1 MDSTR
6 HLTLADDVTLTYRH
20 WRAPDNPQRRTL
32 VLLHGLASNH
42 TRWAEFTEQTALKQ
56 TWDILRPDLR
66 GHGESPTRGKIG
78 LEIWCDDLLRLL
90 DVVGTDRAVIA
101 GHSLGAQVACLFA
114 ARHPARVLGL
124 ALLDPVHP
132 PALIGRLGLV
142 RRLVWLLRLVVGIV
156 RLLNRVG
163 FRRRHFPLRDLRVL
177 DESMRVI
184 LATSGDARQIVLH
197 YTAPRDDLRYI
208 PLAHYLQE
216 LVEITRPLPP
226 PEVIPAPT
234 RILLSKGIA
243 FVDTAAMRDWA
254 SRFPAGETQS
264 VAAYHWPL
272 TERPIE
278 VRVAIERFCAE
289 RTAQRA

>member
-1 MDSTR
+1 MDDTCR
-6 HLTLADDVTLTYRH
+6 LTLADGVTLTYRH
-20 WRAPDNPQRRTL
+20 WHAPDNPERRTL
-32 VLLHGLASNH
+32 VLLHGLASNY

-66 GHGESPTRGKIG
+66 GHGESPTRGKIS
-78 LEIWCDDLLRLL
+78 LETWCDDLLRLL
-90 DVVGTDRAVIA
+90 DVAGADRAVIA
-101 GHSLGAQVACLFA
+101 GHSLGAQVACLFT

-124 ALLDPVHP
+124 VLLDPIHP
-132 PALIGRLGLV
+132 PALRGGLGLM

-156 RLLNRVG
+156 RFLNRVG
-163 FRRRHFPLRDLRVL
+163 FRRRRFPLRDLRAL
-177 DESMRVI
+177 DKSMRVM
-184 LATSGDARQIVLH
+184 LAASGDARQIVLH
-197 YTAPRDDLRYI
+197 YTAPRDDLRYM

-226 PEVIPAPT
+226 PETLPAPA
-234 RILLSKGIA
+234 RILLSKGVA
-243 FVDTAAMRDWA
+243 FVDTATMRAWA
-254 SRFPAGETQS
+254 SRFPSGEIQP

-278 VRVAIERFCAE
+278 VRLAIERFCDE